1 MSIYDVR
8 SVKRRYV
15 LLFLMACAN
24 CLLPISDT
32 IYLPALVSIERDL
45 NTTATMTAASVSLYL
60 VMVGLAA
67 LLWGPVADRFGR
79 RLTLFVSS
87 LLFLGTTLVCVFASS
102 IEVLV
107 AFRALQGAAI
117 SAYSVGTSAVMADV
131 FPPEQRGR
139 SMGLLSIPI
148 LVGPVI
154 GPLMGGGLSY
164 SLGWRSTFVAM
175 AVMGGAI
182 FVGLIIFLEET
193 SHPHVA
199 RQLSKS
205 HSKLNL
211 RQPSFREPIV
221 RPRFELPWKPLGH
234 LFEPA
239 IFPSALATIVM
250 FATMFSSLI
259 VLPPVLAA
267 PPYRLNEAQ
276 IGAANVAG
284 GVGSFLAAPV
294 GGFMADLAGR
304 RWSGHPTGRMLF
316 GQSAALLLF
325 PTGMLMFAWGLHFQL
340 HLALPLIGCFIL
352 GAGLAS
358 LMPATWALVTLVKQ
372 QNAAAAGGA
381 LHTCLFV
388 LSGVFVQVT
397 PLGTAS
403 LGVGPY
409 VTMLTAFAASALA
422 YALGNTL
429 LQLRRVAAA
438 PADADA
444 DTSAGACFDAPAAGE
459 AGAAGKV

>member
-1 MSIYDVR
+1 MSDKAAATAGAGGGGGGDVAAVADCS
-8 SVKRRYV
+8 SV
-15 LLFLMACAN
+15 
-24 CLLPISDT
+24 PPPDT

-87 LLFLGTTLVCVFASS
+87 LLFLGTTLVCVFAPT

-211 RQPSFREPIV
+211 RQPSFL
-221 RPRFELPWKPLGH
+221 ELPDRWKLLHPVFNISRLRPYKANDATQFPGREFCQGH
-234 LFEPA
+234 LPT
-239 IFPSALATIVM
+239 SSTATRHLLWKQ
-250 FATMFSSLI
+250 FWTRSL
-259 VLPPVLAA
+259 
-267 PPYRLNEAQ
+267 
-276 IGAANVAG
+276 
-284 GVGSFLAAPV
+284 
-294 GGFMADLAGR
+294 
-304 RWSGHPTGRMLF
+304 
-316 GQSAALLLF
+316 
-325 PTGMLMFAWGLHFQL
+325 
-340 HLALPLIGCFIL
+340 
-352 GAGLAS
+352 
-358 LMPATWALVTLVKQ
+358 
-372 QNAAAAGGA
+372 
-381 LHTCLFV
+381 
-388 LSGVFVQVT
+388 
-397 PLGTAS
+397 
-403 LGVGPY
+403 
-409 VTMLTAFAASALA
+409 
-422 YALGNTL
+422 
-429 LQLRRVAAA
+429 
-438 PADADA
+438 
-444 DTSAGACFDAPAAGE
+444 
-459 AGAAGKV
+459 